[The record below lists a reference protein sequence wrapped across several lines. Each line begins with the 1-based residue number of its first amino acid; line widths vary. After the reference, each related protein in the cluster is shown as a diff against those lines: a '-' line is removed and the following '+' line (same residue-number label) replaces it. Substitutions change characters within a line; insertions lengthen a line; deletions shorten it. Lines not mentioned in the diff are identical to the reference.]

1 MTGIICLNKPEG
13 ITSFLALKKTK
24 RVIGEKKAGHCGTLD
39 PMATG
44 VLPVMV
50 GGATR
55 FLPYLPVTPKKYVAV
70 MEFGYRT
77 NTLDRTGEV
86 TEKTGIIPEKED
98 IIKVLNDFRG
108 EIMQVPPMYSAIK
121 KNGVR
126 MYDLARQGIEVERE
140 ARPATIYSLEL
151 LDSETGKPG
160 EYRLTVT
167 CSSGTYVRT
176 LIDDIG
182 SALGTG
188 ATMTALERT
197 AVGRF
202 SLENSVTI
210 EELEALEPE
219 KVLISV
225 NEALSDY
232 PEIKVTEAQGKRFHN
247 GGALSLERVHY
258 FDSHVID
265 LTGGIGC
272 KPGLMRVLSPK
283 GEFLGLGRL
292 DEAASEIAVERVY
305 VGR

>member
-24 RVIGEKKAGHCGTLD
+24 RAIGEKKAGHCGTLD

-44 VLPVMV
+44 VLPIMI

-55 FLPYLPVTPKKYVAV
+55 FLPYLPVAPKKYVATL
-70 MEFGYRT
+70 EFGYRT
-77 NTLDRTGEV
+77 DTLDRTGEII
-86 TEKTGIIPEKED
+86 EKTGIIPDAEAVKN
-98 IIKVLNDFRG
+98 VLKNFRG

-140 ARPATIYSLEL
+140 ARPATIYNLEIL
-151 LDSETGKPG
+151 SDETSERIYK
-160 EYRLTVT
+160 LFVT
-167 CSSGTYVRT
+167 CSSGTYIRT

-182 SALGTG
+182 MELGTG

-197 AVGRF
+197 AVGNF
-202 SLENSVTI
+202 LIEDSINI
-210 EELEALEPE
+210 EEIELLGEGAL
-219 KVLISV
+219 LSV
-225 NEALSDY
+225 NDALSDY
-232 PEIKVTEAQGKRFHN
+232 PAIKVSEAQGKRFFN
-247 GGALSLERVHY
+247 GGALALERVHY

-265 LTGGIGC
+265 LSGGISC
-272 KPGLMRVLSPK
+272 KPGLMRVLSPS

-292 DEAASEIAVERVY
+292 DEKKAEIAVERVY
-305 VGR
+305 VER

>member
-24 RVIGEKKAGHCGTLD
+24 RALGEKKAGHCGTLD

-55 FLPYLPVTPKKYVAV
+55 FLPYLPVTPKKYVAEL
-70 MEFGYRT
+70 EFGYRT
-77 NTLDRTGEV
+77 DTLDRTGEI
-86 TEKTGIIPEKED
+86 TERTGIIPERED
-98 IIKVLNDFRG
+98 VLSTLDNFRG

-126 MYDLARQGIEVERE
+126 MYDLARRGIEVERE

-151 LDSETGKPG
+151 MDSENGKPG
-160 EYRLTVT
+160 SYVLSVT

-182 SALGTG
+182 LSLGAG

-202 SLENSVTI
+202 RIEDSVGI
-210 EELEALEPE
+210 EELELLGE
-219 KVLISV
+219 KSLISV

-232 PEIKVTEAQGKRFHN
+232 PEITVTEAQGKRFRN
-247 GGALSLERVHY
+247 GGELALERVHY
-258 FDSHVID
+258 FDSHTVD
-265 LTGGIGC
+265 LSGKGIC
-272 KPGLMRVLSPK
+272 QPGLMRVISPE

-292 DEAASEIAVERVY
+292 DEEESAVKAERIY